1 MASDL
6 IVVFPLSIQK
16 LYNFVRPSEKDIY
29 NNCNKMLANT
39 TNNASSNDSKMKIKG
54 RKLIILL
61 MIIFDKTLKYYQTDN
76 LILSADN

>member
-1 MASDL
+1 MRMASDL

-39 TNNASSNDSKMKIKG
+39 TNNASSNDCKIKTIWQPQPPPPRG
-54 RKLIILL
+54 VDQGASGASKDATGVGL
-61 MIIFDKTLKYYQTDN
+61 
-76 LILSADN
+76 